1 MVSIET
7 NAIVYLVFSC
17 VVAVLG
23 FFIARTFSNYD
34 ERFKIL
40 TERLNDVVVRLEHL
54 IGEHEAIKE
63 NCKPRRRK

>member
-23 FFIARTFSNYD
+23 FFIARTFANYD

-63 NCKPRRRK
+63 QCLKRRRK